1 MFLRDDK
8 PPRKSVSS
16 GYTLPETL
24 AVIAITGL
32 LAGIA
37 IPSYLAIVDRVRCL
51 NFGNL
56 EVVNQRCPLE
66 ATILNPPNGGSV
78 PRTVDFNG
86 TFKSLP
92 KGPTM
97 WIYIYAPT
105 ERKFYFNQVININ
118 HRAKTWKLENVVIG
132 ELGDTGKTFKAGI
145 FIADLEGTMELRED
159 VGEGRSDF
167 PSGKNLNEFTITRQ

>member
-1 MFLRDDK
+1 MT
-8 PPRKSVSS
+8 PGRKFSN
-16 GYTLPETL
+16 GHTLPELLT
-24 AVIAITGL
+24 VIAISGL

-37 IPSYLAIVDRVRCL
+37 IPSYLAIVDRARCL

-66 ATILNPPNGGSV
+66 ATITNPPNGS
-78 PRTVDFNG
+78 TVSREVEFNG
-86 TFKSLP
+86 TFKNLP

-105 ERKFYFNQVININ
+105 ERKLYFRQVDDINY
-118 HRAKTWKLENVVIG
+118 RAKTWKLENIIIG

-167 PSGKNLNEFTITRQ
+167 PSGKKLNEFTIVRQ